1 MVKNPPVMQETWVW
15 SLGWEDP
22 LEKGKATHFSILAW
36 RIPWT
41 MQSMGKQR
49 VRYDWATFTYKGNQP
64 WIFIGRTGAK
74 AGIPIL
80 RQPDAKSSFIVKDS
94 DAGKDWEQEEEETTE
109 DERVG
114 LHYWL
119 NEHEFEQTQGDSEGQ
134 LGVLQFT
141 GSQRVRYDLETE
153 Q

>member
-1 MVKNPPVMQETWVW
+1 M
-15 SLGWEDP
+15 
-22 LEKGKATHFSILAW
+22 
-36 RIPWT
+36 
-41 MQSMGKQR
+41 
-49 VRYDWATFTYKGNQP
+49 
-64 WIFIGRTGAK
+64 FIGRTDVEAE
-74 AGIPIL
+74 APIL
-80 RQPDAKSSFIVKDS
+80 WPSDAKSQLIVKDS

-119 NEHEFEQTQGDSEGQ
+119 NEHESEQTQGDSEGQ